1 MLLTTLKALLDKV
14 WGYAL
19 VAGAILAGLLA
30 VRQSGK
36 TAGKQ
41 AAERERLETDNKG
54 MENAIKARDEILQM
68 DDAAIR
74 DRARK
79 RMRNA
84 KR

>member
-1 MLLTTLKALLDKV
+1 MPLMMLKALWGKV
-14 WGYAL
+14 WGYVVLAGAL
-19 VAGAILAGLLA
+19 VASLIAL
-30 VRQSGK
+30 RQSGK
-36 TAGKQ
+36 VAGRQ
-41 AAERERLETDNKG
+41 EVERERLETDNKG

-79 RMRNA
+79 RMRNT

>member
-1 MLLTTLKALLDKV
+1 MPLMMLKALWGKV
-14 WGYAL
+14 WGYVVL
-19 VAGAILAGLLA
+19 AGAILAGLFAL
-30 VRQSGK
+30 RQSGK

-41 AAERERLETDNKG
+41 EAERERLETDNKG

-68 DDAAIR
+68 DDDAIR